1 MDYNLGPAQ
10 GRPPVRFEDLDE
22 DARSKVT
29 RILID
34 AVKEHQSVIDA
45 LRLPRNTC
53 QRSPRPCGY
62 RNRRTEV
69 RKRLIKIFSASP
81 RRAEGHTQVSC
92 WSLFALEAATR
103 HQFEPAQPFKLGV
116 EQRINAIWNNIA

>member
-45 LRLPRNTC
+45 LRLPGTLV
-53 QRSPRPCGY
+53 S
-62 RNRRTEV
+62 V
-69 RKRLIKIFSASP
+69 RLGLADIGSVALKCAS
-81 RRAEGHTQVSC
+81 V
-92 WSLFALEAATR
+92 
-103 HQFEPAQPFKLGV
+103 
-116 EQRINAIWNNIA
+116 

>member
-45 LRLPRNTC
+45 LRLPR
-53 QRSPRPCGY
+53 
-62 RNRRTEV
+62 EH
-69 RKRLIKIFSASP
+69 LSA
-81 RRAEGHTQVSC
+81 
-92 WSLFALEAATR
+92 FASALRISEAS
-103 HQFEPAQPFKLGV
+103 H
-116 EQRINAIWNNIA
+116 